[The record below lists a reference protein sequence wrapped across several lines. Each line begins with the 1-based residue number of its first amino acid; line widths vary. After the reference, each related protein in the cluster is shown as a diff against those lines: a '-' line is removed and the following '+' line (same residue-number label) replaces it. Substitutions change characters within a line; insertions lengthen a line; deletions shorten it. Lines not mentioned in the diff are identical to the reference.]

1 MPDIKSYNLIHT
13 CSLVCYQKKNHQKI
27 QRLKCK
33 NKKNASSSPKDV
45 IYSLVLQLFKS
56 KYGFIFCAIPNGV
69 VNSDGYIIGYKSSV
83 PGTNLVIKDASNL
96 GERFTFKFGGSHP
109 RGEQED
115 VTTDKENNKNKIK
128 QNI

>member
-13 CSLVCYQKKNHQKI
+13 CSLVCYPKKNHQKI

-45 IYSLVLQLFKS
+45 IYSLVLTAIQIYLVRFHILRYS
-56 KYGFIFCAIPNGV
+56 KRCCKFGW
-69 VNSDGYIIGYKSSV
+69 IGYKCSV

-128 QNI
+128 RNI